1 MKHRER
7 IPRTNPRVEFLNL
20 KSEILS
26 RKSER
31 TPKPE
36 GRRPSRAVVRAF
48 GIRKSGFFRA
58 SEFGIQVGGEMVGAV
73 RFELTTFC
81 TPSRRAYQ
89 ATLRPDLIAQ
99 FCADRIIGR
108 NRPNSTSFPVRFRDR
123 FQRWRHRDT
132 PTAARLD
139 LNDKP
144 RRVAGSA
151 RVEPGLPR

>member
-1 MKHRER
+1 
-7 IPRTNPRVEFLNL
+7 
-20 KSEILS
+20 
-26 RKSER
+26 
-31 TPKPE
+31 
-36 GRRPSRAVVRAF
+36 
-48 GIRKSGFFRA
+48 
-58 SEFGIQVGGEMVGAV
+58 MVGAV

-132 PTAARLD
+132 PTAARLR
-139 LNDKP
+139 LKAKP

-151 RVEPGLPR
+151 GVEPGLAKVAQAAQPAVSRVTNPRTSELNWTSIGLQDPRRLAVGETADRAVCATRMASLERLET